1 MRSGCW
7 LGWVSEYSE
16 VEKAWLLPRNLTS
29 HVVTVLT
36 QMWGTSYDSW
46 FRAWNI
52 LALYKWVYFVFWRR
66 KNVNICIAG
75 SEREGGLTIESLAHW
90 PRCGRQS
97 PCLSSL
103 LSSNS
108 QDVEGGMGG
117 WWVGGLD
124 LQLTFL
130 WAVIT
135 HSWTNLE
142 KWGCGNILIENPP
155 PPLVRER
162 SSREICVTS
171 NGNRAKKS
179 NKNWSRN
186 SRRVSI
192 NPFQLFLSSGKNRS
206 YYHRNPFDWMWR

>member
-1 MRSGCW
+1 MHCW
-7 LGWVSEYSE
+7 LTEWGRADNRISGALTTVWPSESVS
-16 VEKAWLLPRNLTS
+16 L
-29 HVVTVLT
+29 VT
-36 QMWGTSYDSW
+36 
-46 FRAWNI
+46 
-52 LALYKWVYFVFWRR
+52 FVFELTRCRR
-66 KNVNICIAG
+66 G
-75 SEREGGLTIESLAHW
+75 H
-90 PRCGRQS
+90 GR
-97 PCLSSL
+97 L
-103 LSSNS
+103 
-108 QDVEGGMGG
+108 
-117 WWVGGLD
+117 VGGGVRD
-124 LQLTFL
+124 LQLTLL

-179 NKNWSRN
+179 NKKRSRN

-192 NPFQLFLSSGKNRS
+192 NPFQLFLSNGKNRS

>member
-1 MRSGCW
+1 MHCW
-7 LGWVSEYSE
+7 L
-16 VEKAWLLPRNLTS
+16 
-29 HVVTVLT
+29 
-36 QMWGTSYDSW
+36 
-46 FRAWNI
+46 
-52 LALYKWVYFVFWRR
+52 
-66 KNVNICIAG
+66 
-75 SEREGGLTIESLAHW
+75 REGGRADNRISGALTTVWPSESVSLVTFVFELT
-90 PRCGRQS
+90 RCRRGDGR
-97 PCLSSL
+97 L
-103 LSSNS
+103 
-108 QDVEGGMGG
+108 
-117 WWVGGLD
+117 VGAGLD
-124 LQLTFL
+124 LQLTLL

-179 NKNWSRN
+179 NKKRSRN

-206 YYHRNPFDWMWR
+206 YYHRNPFDWMWM

>member
-1 MRSGCW
+1 MHCW
-7 LGWVSEYSE
+7 LRGGGRADNRISGALTTVWPSESVS
-16 VEKAWLLPRNLTS
+16 L
-29 HVVTVLT
+29 VT
-36 QMWGTSYDSW
+36 
-46 FRAWNI
+46 
-52 LALYKWVYFVFWRR
+52 FVFELTRCRR
-66 KNVNICIAG
+66 G
-75 SEREGGLTIESLAHW
+75 D
-90 PRCGRQS
+90 GR
-97 PCLSSL
+97 L
-103 LSSNS
+103 
-108 QDVEGGMGG
+108 
-117 WWVGGLD
+117 VGGGVRD
-124 LQLTFL
+124 LQLTLL

-171 NGNRAKKS
+171 NGNRAKKL
-179 NKNWSRN
+179 NKKLSRN